1 MLEEDLGRTLTHD
14 YVKELQARGIDPCG
28 EGGEFHTTVIDG
40 PIFKHRIPVQKCN
53 ILRNGDYAFLPLELV
68 GT

>member
-53 ILRNGDYAFLPLELV
+53 ILRNGNYAFLPLELV